1 MKFYNLVFE
10 TLLKRFQEQKSN
22 DWWSSCNFNIR
33 RPMALEQIAE
43 VVQNEKLLDAI
54 EDEFNGVIV
63 EVNEPMDPK
72 LFHSKLKTSV
82 SHWRQ
87 QGKKGVWIKLP
98 IKLVSLVEP
107 AVNEGFWY
115 HHAEPTYIM
124 LVYWIPKSG
133 NTIPANATHRVSI
146 GAFVMNQKREVLV
159 VKEKIGKT
167 LKGMWKFPTGTADE
181 GEDVC
186 DAAVREVKEETGIDT
201 EFVEI
206 LSFKQSHKALFGK
219 SEIFFVCILRPKS
232 FDIQIQE
239 LEIEA
244 AMWMPLEEYITQKY
258 VQSNEFMK
266 DITEKYKEKVDLDE
280 VHTEFSIIKKKFTQ
294 NFLLSLRALVSSL
307 K

>member
-1 MKFYNLVFE
+1 
-10 TLLKRFQEQKSN
+10 
-22 DWWSSCNFNIR
+22 
-33 RPMALEQIAE
+33 MALEQIAE
-43 VVQNEKLLDAI
+43 VVQNGKILEAI

-63 EVNEPMDPK
+63 EVTEPMDPK

-107 AVNEGFWY
+107 AVN
-115 HHAEPTYIM
+115 
-124 LVYWIPKSG
+124 
-133 NTIPANATHRVSI
+133 
-146 GAFVMNQKREVLV
+146 VLV

-294 NFLLSLRALVSSL
+294 NFLLSLRTLVSSL